1 MDNVFAVV
9 VAAGRSERMGQGV
22 NKQFLPLSGLP
33 VLARSLRIFEEAE
46 PVRGYVVVAAEGD
59 VERVDRLARREWGCR
74 KLRGVVPGGGRR
86 QDSVRNGLEALPPET
101 EVVLVHDGARPL
113 ARVEDVLAVAREA
126 ARWGAATLAVPVKD
140 TVKEAGSGGFVAR
153 TLPREVLWLTQTP
166 QGFRFSLLVEAHR
179 RAAAEKISA
188 TDDASLVEAMG
199 HPVKLVPGSY
209 RNIKIT
215 TPEDMVVAEALL
227 EKGEKSNV
235 PPAPLRMGF
244 GYDVHRLVAGRP
256 LILGG
261 VEVPFERGLAGH
273 SDADVLVHAV
283 MDALLGAAGLGDI
296 GRHFPDHEPRYAG
309 ISSLMLLEE
318 VGKMLAERGYRVSNI
333 DAVVVAQAPRLAA
346 YIPSMEFNIARSLN
360 IDAGRINV
368 KATTTEGLG
377 FTGTGEGIAAYA
389 VAAVVSSRGR
399 SENLL
404 PTGALD

>member
-1 MDNVFAVV
+1 
-9 VAAGRSERMGQGV
+9 
-22 NKQFLPLSGLP
+22 
-33 VLARSLRIFEEAE
+33 
-46 PVRGYVVVAAEGD
+46 
-59 VERVDRLARREWGCR
+59 VER
-74 KLRGVVPGGGRR
+74 
-86 QDSVRNGLEALPPET
+86 
-101 EVVLVHDGARPL
+101 
-113 ARVEDVLAVAREA
+113 
-126 ARWGAATLAVPVKD
+126 
-140 TVKEAGSGGFVAR
+140 
-153 TLPREVLWLTQTP
+153 
-166 QGFRFSLLVEAHR
+166 
-179 RAAAEKISA
+179 ISA
-188 TDDASLVEAMG
+188 TDDASLVEALG

-235 PPAPLRMGF
+235 PSATLRMGF
-244 GYDVHRLVAGRP
+244 GYDVHRLVTGRP

-261 VEVPFERGLAGH
+261 VEVSFERGLAGH

-333 DAVVVAQAPRLAA
+333 DAVVVAQAPRLAG
-346 YIPSMEFNIARSLN
+346 YIPAMVQQIARTLG
-360 IDAGRINV
+360 IDAGCVNV

-389 VAAVVSSRGR
+389 VATIISA
-399 SENLL
+399 
-404 PTGALD
+404 